1 MGSDNKKTGLFRS
14 PARAGSLATLG
25 DCMAVR
31 WRRALIIGLLTLSSP
46 AWAAGKKVDLD
57 YHVRLL
63 PQSDQA
69 EVRLTLAQGS
79 AVRSLDFDLGD
90 GSLYSDFKAD
100 GQWQLTPGK
109 QARGVWRPVADKA
122 SLTYRVRISHGRKNG
137 SFDTRMT
144 PSWALMRGD
153 DLVPAA
159 KLDQQDGIELISR
172 LEFELPSGWKS
183 VETAWPRIGKNKFR
197 IDNVSRL
204 FDRST
209 GWMLAGHLGS
219 RRTRLGETE
228 VTVASPRGQGM
239 RRMDVL
245 TLLTFVWPQVQAVY
259 PRHPTKLLIVGA
271 NDPMWRGGSSAHE
284 SIYLN
289 SRLPLVSESGSSAL
303 VRELAQVFG
312 RINDTQRS
320 DWIGEGFA
328 EYYAI
333 ELVRRAG
340 GMSDERYQSLQER
353 LSKDSQNVTTL
364 RGEQVS
370 PAQVSK
376 AVVLMQELDREIRLK
391 TRNKRSLDDVLR
403 GAMRLE
409 GVDTKAFVQLSESV
423 LGESSKVLDTAL
435 IQ

>member
-1 MGSDNKKTGLFRS
+1 MAGGL
-14 PARAGSLATLG
+14 L
-25 DCMAVR
+25 
-31 WRRALIIGLLTLSSP
+31 RALLIAPLALSAP
-46 AWAAGKKVDLD
+46 VWAAKKVDLD

-69 EVRLTLAQGS
+69 EVRLTVAKGE

-90 GSLYSDFKAD
+90 GSHYSDFKAD

-109 QARGVWRPVADKA
+109 QTRGLWHPNGDKP
-122 SLTYRVRISHGRKNG
+122 SLTYRVSISHGRKSG

-144 PSWALMRGD
+144 PTWALLRGD
-153 DLVPAA
+153 DLVPPAR
-159 KLDQQDGIELISR
+159 LDQQDGVELVSR
-172 LEFELPSGWKS
+172 LQFELPNGWQS
-183 VETAWPRIGKNKFR
+183 VETAWPRIGKNTFR
-197 IDNVSRL
+197 IDNPSRL
-204 FDRST
+204 FDRPT

-228 VTVASPRGQGM
+228 VTVASPQGQGM

-259 PRHPTKLLIVGA
+259 PRHPKKLLIVGA
-271 NDPMWRGGSSAHE
+271 NDPMWRGSLGAHE

-289 SRLPLVSESGSSAL
+289 TRLPLVSESGSSAL

-312 RINDTQRS
+312 RINDEHRS
-320 DWIGEGFA
+320 DWISEGFA

-340 GMSDERYQSLQER
+340 GMSDERYQALQAKLTR
-353 LSKDSQNVTTL
+353 DSQKVTTL
-364 RGEQVS
+364 RGEQIS
-370 PAQVSK
+370 PAQLAK
-376 AVVLMQELDREIRLK
+376 AVMVLQELDREIRLK

-403 GAMRLE
+403 GAMHL
-409 GVDTKAFVQLSESV
+409 GTVSTKEFVQLAESV
-423 LGESSKVLDTAL
+423 LGETSKVLDTAL
-435 IQ
+435 LQ

>member
-1 MGSDNKKTGLFRS
+1 
-14 PARAGSLATLG
+14 
-25 DCMAVR
+25 MAVGLR
-31 WRRALIIGLLTLSSP
+31 LALAVGLLALSSSV
-46 AWAAGKKVDLD
+46 WAAKKVDLD

-90 GSLYSDFKAD
+90 GSHYSDFKAD
-100 GQWQLTPGK
+100 GQWQLSPGK
-109 QARGVWRPVADKA
+109 HTRGVWRPIAEKA
-122 SLTYRVRISHGRKNG
+122 SLTYRVRISHGRKSG

-144 PSWALMRGD
+144 PTWALMRGD
-153 DLVPAA
+153 DLIPAA
-159 KLDQQDGIELISR
+159 MLDQQDGIELVSR
-172 LEFELPSGWKS
+172 LEFELPNGWKS
-183 VETAWPRIGKNKFR
+183 VETSWPRIGKNKFR

-204 FDRST
+204 FDRPT
-209 GWMLAGHLGS
+209 GWMLAGHLGT

-228 VTVASPRGQGM
+228 VTVASPQGQGM

-245 TLLTFVWPQVQAVY
+245 TLLTFVWPQVQAVF

-271 NDPMWRGGSSAHE
+271 NDPMWRGSLAARE

-289 SRLPLVSESGSSAL
+289 TRLPLVSENGSSAL

-312 RINDTQRS
+312 RINDKQRS
-320 DWIGEGFA
+320 DWISEGFA

-340 GMSDERYQSLQER
+340 GMSDERYASLQQKLAR
-353 LSKDSQNVTTL
+353 DGQKVSTL
-364 RGEQVS
+364 RGEQINS
-370 PAQVSK
+370 AQVGK
-376 AVVLMQELDREIRLK
+376 AVLLLSELDQEIRIK

-409 GVDTKAFVQLSESV
+409 SVDTREFVQLAESV
-423 LGESSKVLDTAL
+423 IGEPSKVLDSEL
-435 IQ
+435 LE

>member
-1 MGSDNKKTGLFRS
+1 
-14 PARAGSLATLG
+14 
-25 DCMAVR
+25 MAVGLR
-31 WRRALIIGLLTLSSP
+31 LALAVGLVALSSSV
-46 AWAAGKKVDLD
+46 WAAKKVDLD

-90 GSLYSDFKAD
+90 GNRYSDFEAD
-100 GQWQLTPGK
+100 GNWQLTPGK
-109 QARGVWRPVADKA
+109 PTRGIWRPAADKA
-122 SLTYRVRISHGRKNG
+122 SLTYRVRISHSRKNG

-144 PSWALMRGD
+144 PGWALMRGD

-159 KLDQQDGIELISR
+159 RLDQQDGIELVSR
-172 LEFELPSGWKS
+172 LEFELPNGWKS

-204 FDRST
+204 FDRPT

-228 VTVASPRGQGM
+228 VTVASPKGQGM
-239 RRMDVL
+239 HRMDVL
-245 TLLTFVWPQVQAVY
+245 TLLTFVWPQVQAVF
-259 PRHPTKLLIVGA
+259 PRHPAKLLIVGA
-271 NDPMWRGGSSAHE
+271 NDPMWRGSLAARE

-289 SRLPLVSESGSSAL
+289 TRLPLVSESGSSAL
-303 VRELAQVFG
+303 VRELAQLFG
-312 RINDTQRS
+312 RVNDTQRS
-320 DWIGEGFA
+320 DWISEGLA

-340 GMSDERYQSLQER
+340 GMSDERYENLHGK
-353 LSKDSQNVTTL
+353 LVKDSQTVTTL
-364 RGEQVS
+364 RDAQAS
-370 PAQVSK
+370 PAQVAK
-376 AVVLMQELDREIRLK
+376 AVLLLQELDREIRLK
-391 TRNKRSLDDVLR
+391 TRNKRSLDDVMR

-409 GVDTKAFVQLSESV
+409 SVNTKEFVQLAESV
-423 LGESSKVLDTAL
+423 IGESSRVLNTEL
-435 IQ
+435 LQ

>member
-1 MGSDNKKTGLFRS
+1 
-14 PARAGSLATLG
+14 
-25 DCMAVR
+25 MAVGL
-31 WRRALIIGLLTLSSP
+31 RRTLIVGLLMLSAP
-46 AWAAGKKVDLD
+46 VWAAKKVDLD
-57 YHVRLL
+57 YRVRLL

-69 EVRLTLAQGS
+69 EVRLTLAKGE

-90 GSLYSDFKAD
+90 GSHYSDFKAD
-100 GQWQLTPGK
+100 GQWQLTSGQ
-109 QARGVWRPVADKA
+109 QARGVWRPTADKA

-144 PSWALMRGD
+144 PTWALMRGD
-153 DLVPAA
+153 ELVPPA
-159 KLDQQDGIELISR
+159 KLDQQEGIELVSR
-172 LEFELPSGWKS
+172 LQFELPDGWKS

-197 IDNVSRL
+197 IDNPSRL
-204 FDRST
+204 FDRPT

-228 VTVASPRGQGM
+228 VTVASPQGQGM

-259 PRHPTKLLIVGA
+259 PRHPGKLLIVGA
-271 NDPMWRGGSSAHE
+271 NDPMWRGSLAARD

-289 SRLPLVSESGSSAL
+289 TRLPLVSESGSSPL

-312 RINDTQRS
+312 RINDEQRS
-320 DWIGEGFA
+320 DWIKEGFA
-328 EYYAI
+328 EYYAV

-340 GMSDERYQSLQER
+340 GMSDERYQAYQVKLA
-353 LSKDSQNVTTL
+353 KDSQKVTTL
-364 RGEQVS
+364 RGEQIS

-376 AVVLMQELDREIRLK
+376 AVLLLQELDREIRLK

-403 GAMRLE
+403 GAMHL
-409 GVDTKAFVQLSESV
+409 GTVDTKAFVQLAESV
-423 LGESSKVLDTAL
+423 IGESSRVLDSGL

>member
-1 MGSDNKKTGLFRS
+1 MATGL
-14 PARAGSLATLG
+14 
-25 DCMAVR
+25 
-31 WRRALIIGLLTLSSP
+31 RRALAIGLLALSS
-46 AWAAGKKVDLD
+46 AVWAAKKVDLD

-90 GSLYSDFKAD
+90 GSHYSDFKAD

-109 QARGVWRPVADKA
+109 PVRGVWQPATDKA
-122 SLTYRVRISHGRKNG
+122 SLTYRVRVSHGRRSG

-144 PSWALMRGD
+144 PTWALMRGD

-159 KLDQQDGIELISR
+159 RLDQQDGIELVSR
-172 LEFELPSGWKS
+172 LEFELPGGWKS

-204 FDRST
+204 FDRPT

-245 TLLTFVWPQVQAVY
+245 TLLTFVWPQVQAVF
-259 PRHPTKLLIVGA
+259 PRHPAKLLIVGA
-271 NDPMWRGGSSAHE
+271 NDPMWRGSLGLRE

-289 SRLPLVSESGSSAL
+289 TRLPLVSESGTSAV

-312 RINDTQRS
+312 RINDRQRS
-320 DWIGEGFA
+320 DWISEGFA

-340 GMSDERYQSLQER
+340 GISDERYESLHGK
-353 LSKDSQNVTTL
+353 LVKASQKVTTL
-364 RGEQVS
+364 RGEQVN

-376 AVVLMQELDREIRLK
+376 AVLLLQELDREIRLQ

-409 GVDTKAFVQLSESV
+409 SVDTKEFVQLAESV
-423 LGESSKVLDTAL
+423 IGESSKVLDTGL
-435 IQ
+435 LQ

>member
-1 MGSDNKKTGLFRS
+1 
-14 PARAGSLATLG
+14 
-25 DCMAVR
+25 MAVG
-31 WRRALIIGLLTLSSP
+31 WRQALVIGLCALSLP
-46 AWAAGKKVDLD
+46 VWAAKKVDLD

-69 EVRLTLAQGS
+69 EVRLTLAQGA

-90 GSLYSDFKAD
+90 GSQYSDFKAD
-100 GQWQLTPGK
+100 GQWQLTAGK
-109 QARGVWRPVADKA
+109 AARGVWRPTAEKA
-122 SLTYRVRISHGRKNG
+122 SLTYRVKISHGRKNG

-144 PSWALMRGD
+144 PTWALMRGD
-153 DLVPAA
+153 DLVPPAR
-159 KLDQQDGIELISR
+159 LDQQDGTELVSR
-172 LEFELPSGWKS
+172 LEFELPNGWQS
-183 VETAWPRIGKNKFR
+183 VETAWPRIGKHKFR

-204 FDRST
+204 FDRPT

-245 TLLTFVWPQVQAVY
+245 TLLTFVWPQVQAVF

-271 NDPMWRGGSSAHE
+271 NDPMWRGSLSAHE

-289 SRLPLVSESGSSAL
+289 SRLPLVGENGRSPL

-312 RINDTQRS
+312 RINDQQRS
-320 DWIGEGFA
+320 DWISEGFA

-340 GMSDERYQSLQER
+340 GMSDERYEDLHGKLVKE
-353 LSKDSQNVTTL
+353 SQKVTSL
-364 RGEQVS
+364 RGEQIN
-370 PAQVSK
+370 PAQVAK
-376 AVVLMQELDREIRLK
+376 AVVLLQELDREIRLK

-403 GAMRLE
+403 GAMHL
-409 GVDTKAFVQLSESV
+409 GSIDTKQFVQLSESV
-423 LGESSKVLDTAL
+423 LGESSKVLDSGL
-435 IQ
+435 LR

>member
-1 MGSDNKKTGLFRS
+1 
-14 PARAGSLATLG
+14 
-25 DCMAVR
+25 
-31 WRRALIIGLLTLSSP
+31 
-46 AWAAGKKVDLD
+46 
-57 YHVRLL
+57 VRLL

-69 EVRLTLAQGS
+69 EVRLTLAQGA

-90 GSLYSDFKAD
+90 GSHYSDFKAD
-100 GQWQLTPGK
+100 GQWQLTEGK
-109 QARGVWRPVADKA
+109 PARGVWRPAAEKA
-122 SLTYRVRISHGRKNG
+122 SLTWRVKISHGRKSG

-144 PSWALMRGD
+144 PTWALMRGD
-153 DLVPAA
+153 DLVPPAR
-159 KLDQQDGIELISR
+159 LDQQDGIELVSR
-172 LEFELPSGWKS
+172 LEFELPTGWQS

-204 FDRST
+204 FDRPT

-245 TLLTFVWPQVQAVY
+245 TLLTFVWPQVQAVF

-271 NDPMWRGGSSAHE
+271 NDPMWRGSLSAHE

-289 SRLPLVSESGSSAL
+289 SRLPLVSESGTSPV

-312 RINDTQRS
+312 RINDQQRS
-320 DWIGEGFA
+320 DWISEGFA

-340 GMSDERYQSLQER
+340 GMSDERYEGLHGK
-353 LSKDSQNVTTL
+353 LVKDSQKVTTL
-364 RGEQVS
+364 RGEQINA
-370 PAQVSK
+370 AQVAK
-376 AVVLMQELDREIRLK
+376 AVLLLQELDREIRLK

-403 GAMRLE
+403 GAMHL
-409 GVDTKAFVQLSESV
+409 GSIDTKEFVQLSESV
-423 LGESSKVLDTAL
+423 LGESSKVLDTGL
-435 IQ
+435 LQ